1 MINIDKRR
9 IAAVRKLEALGYSF
23 RDGEWVPASTPS
35 MSEAPQSVMTAA
47 SDAIHG
53 ALVQRAD
60 ALEGCTEGSDEEAE
74 LKAVVDAIEAY
85 EAVRWPLGKEPGG
98 KG

>member
-1 MINIDKRR
+1 M
-9 IAAVRKLEALGYSF
+9 
-23 RDGEWVPASTPS
+23 
-35 MSEAPQSVMTAA
+35 
-47 SDAIHG
+47 HG

-74 LKAVVDAIEAY
+74 FKRVVDAIEAY
-85 EAVRWPLGKEPGG
+85 EARRWPAGKEPGG